1 MEQRRIERRQAE
13 LVNAHRPCERV
24 ARHRFH
30 ELAAAGDDARLRA
43 AEQLVAGEE
52 HHVHARSGAFLGHR
66 LVRQAERLRVQQ
78 AAAAQVVQ
86 HGNAAPAA
94 DLDQLGDGGRVG
106 EAHHA
111 EVAGVDEQQRTGV
124 VADGVLEIAC
134 VGAVGGAHLH
144 KLGAAL
150 LQDVRNAEPA
160 ADLHRLAA
168 RNDDLLS
175 GCDGGEAQQH
185 GGGVVVDDQG
195 RLGAGQ
201 LAHVAGD
208 GRLAGAS
215 PSGVEVQLQVAIAR
229 GGLPHRV
236 RRGFAERCASQVGV
250 QHHPGCVDYAAGRR
264 SEARARESRDVAGH
278 VIEAGRCAALV
289 RDAPPGE
296 REPIAH
302 QVQHRA
308 TRVGARQRVHAAVAH
323 HPVDAWQ
330 RPELRSHRCPRA

>member
-1 MEQRRIERRQAE
+1 MRIALASGWRDTTSTSRRLPAMMPACGPPNSLSPEKNITST
-13 LVNAHRPCERV
+13 P
-24 ARHRFH
+24 
-30 ELAAAGDDARLRA
+30 AAALSWGIGSCARPNGSVSSRQPLPRSCSTGTPRLRPISTSSA
-43 AEQLVAGEE
+43 MAGEW
-52 HHVHARSGAFLGHR
+52 VKPTTRKLLAWTSSS
-66 LVRQAERLRVQQ
+66 
-78 AAAAQVVQ
+78 
-86 HGNAAPAA
+86 AP
-94 DLDQLGDGGRVG
+94 VSSPNS
-106 EAHHA
+106 
-111 EVAGVDEQQRTGV
+111 
-124 VADGVLEIAC
+124 VLEIAR
-134 VGAVGGAHLH
+134 VGAVGGANLH
-144 KLGAAL
+144 QLRAAL
-150 LQDVRNAEPA
+150 LQNVGNTEPPA
-160 ADLHRLAA
+160 NLNRLAA
-168 RNDDLLS
+168 RNDNLLS

-185 GGGVVVDDQG
+185 GRGVVVDDQG
-195 RLGAGQ
+195 RLGTGQ
-201 LAHVAGD
+201 LAHVSGD

-236 RRGFAERCASQVGV
+236 CRGFAERCASHVGV

-278 VIEAGRCAALV
+278 VIDGGRCAALV

-330 RPELRSHRCPRA
+330 RPELRSHLCPRA